1 MRWQS
6 WAEFW
11 QMGGYASYVWGSVG
25 VCALLMLIEVWQ
37 ARAARRQ
44 VLAQLQ
50 TEMALND
57 MAVNDIAASHTAFND
72 TASHGMATNQAKQDT
87 TR

>member
-11 QMGGYASYVWGSVG
+11 HMGGYGLYVWGSVG

-44 VLAQLQ
+44 VLSQLQ
-50 TEMALND
+50 TDIAWDD
-57 MAVNDIAASHTAFND
+57 MTVND
-72 TASHGMATNQAKQDT
+72 MATNQAQQDT

>member
-11 QMGGYASYVWGSVG
+11 HMGGYGLYVWGSVG

-50 TEMALND
+50 TEMAWND
-57 MAVNDIAASHTAFND
+57 MTANETTSNVMASNGA
-72 TASHGMATNQAKQDT
+72 QQDT

>member
-1 MRWQS
+1 
-6 WAEFW
+6 
-11 QMGGYASYVWGSVG
+11 MGGYGLYVWGSVG

-50 TEMALND
+50 TDIAWDDMTANETTSND
-57 MAVNDIAASHTAFND
+57 MASNGAQQD
-72 TASHGMATNQAKQDT
+72 TA
-87 TR
+87 R

>member
-11 QMGGYASYVWGSVG
+11 HMGGYGLYVWGSVG

-44 VLAQLQ
+44 VLTQLQ
-50 TEMALND
+50 TEMAWND
-57 MAVNDIAASHTAFND
+57 MTANE
-72 TASHGMATNQAKQDT
+72 TTSNGMASNGAQQDT
-87 TR
+87 NR

>member
-1 MRWQS
+1 MKWQS

-11 QMGGYASYVWGSVG
+11 NMGGYAPYVWGSVG
-25 VCALLMLIEVWQ
+25 LCALLMLIEVWQ

-50 TEMALND
+50 TEMAWQD
-57 MAVNDIAASHTAFND
+57 MAVTDSQQGP
-72 TASHGMATNQAKQDT
+72 SQ
-87 TR
+87 

>member
-1 MRWQS
+1 MKWQS

-11 QMGGYASYVWGSVG
+11 NMGGYAPYVWGSVG

-44 VLAQLQ
+44 VLAQVQ
-50 TEMALND
+50 TEIEMALND
-57 MAVNDIAASHTAFND
+57 MALHNSN
-72 TASHGMATNQAKQDT
+72 QDT
-87 TR
+87 TP

>member
-1 MRWQS
+1 MKWQS

-11 QMGGYASYVWGSVG
+11 NMGGYAPYVWGSVG

-50 TEMALND
+50 TEMAWQE
-57 MAVNDIAASHTAFND
+57 MAVTDSQQGP
-72 TASHGMATNQAKQDT
+72 SQ
-87 TR
+87 

>member
-1 MRWQS
+1 MKWQS

-11 QMGGYASYVWGSVG
+11 NMGGYAPYVWGSVG

-50 TEMALND
+50 TEMTWHD
-57 MAVNDIAASHTAFND
+57 MSLTDSQQGST
-72 TASHGMATNQAKQDT
+72 Q
-87 TR
+87 

>member
-1 MRWQS
+1 MKWQS

-11 QMGGYASYVWGSVG
+11 HMGGYGLYVWGSVG

-37 ARAARRQ
+37 ARTARRQ
-44 VLAQLQ
+44 VLVQLQ
-50 TEMALND
+50 TDIAWND
-57 MAVNDIAASHTAFND
+57 MAVND
-72 TASHGMATNQAKQDT
+72 MATNQAQQDT

>member
-1 MRWQS
+1 MRWHS

-11 QMGGYASYVWGSVG
+11 HMGGYGLYVWGSVG

-50 TEMALND
+50 TDIAWDDMTANETTSND
-57 MAVNDIAASHTAFND
+57 MASNGAQQD
-72 TASHGMATNQAKQDT
+72 TA
-87 TR
+87 R

>member
-11 QMGGYASYVWGSVG
+11 HMGGYGLYVWGSVG

-50 TEMALND
+50 TEIAWND
-57 MAVNDIAASHTAFND
+57 MTANK
-72 TASHGMATNQAKQDT
+72 TTSNGMASNAAQQDT
-87 TR
+87 NR

>member
-1 MRWQS
+1 
-6 WAEFW
+6 
-11 QMGGYASYVWGSVG
+11 MGGYASYVWGSVG

-50 TEMALND
+50 TDIALND
-57 MAVNDIAASHTAFND
+57 MAHNDLAPVDTAFNQL
-72 TASHGMATNQAKQDT
+72 ASNGMASNRAQQDT
-87 TR
+87 NR

>member
-11 QMGGYASYVWGSVG
+11 HMGGYAFYVWGSVG

-50 TEMALND
+50 TDIAWND
-57 MAVNDIAASHTAFND
+57 MAVNDMATSHTAFND
-72 TASHGMATNQAKQDT
+72 TATHGMAANQAQQDT
-87 TR
+87 HP

>member
-1 MRWQS
+1 
-6 WAEFW
+6 
-11 QMGGYASYVWGSVG
+11 
-25 VCALLMLIEVWQ
+25 MLIEVWQ

-50 TEMALND
+50 TDIAWHD
-57 MAVNDIAASHTAFND
+57 MAFNDTAASHTAFND
-72 TASHGMATNQAKQDT
+72 TASHGMATKAQQDT

>member
-11 QMGGYASYVWGSVG
+11 NMGGYAFYVWGSVG
-25 VCALLMLIEVWQ
+25 VCVLLMLIEVWQ
-37 ARAARRQ
+37 ARSARRQ
-44 VLAQLQ
+44 VLTQLQ
-50 TEMALND
+50 T
-57 MAVNDIAASHTAFND
+57 DIAWND
-72 TASHGMATNQAKQDT
+72 VQEDT

>member
-11 QMGGYASYVWGSVG
+11 HMGGYGLYVWGSVG

-50 TEMALND
+50 TDIAWDDMTANETTSND
-57 MAVNDIAASHTAFND
+57 MASNGA
-72 TASHGMATNQAKQDT
+72 QQDT

>member
-11 QMGGYASYVWGSVG
+11 HMGGYGLYVWGSVG

-50 TEMALND
+50 TEMAWND
-57 MAVNDIAASHTAFND
+57 MTANE
-72 TASHGMATNQAKQDT
+72 TTSNGMASNAAQQDT
-87 TR
+87 NR

>member
-1 MRWQS
+1 
-6 WAEFW
+6 
-11 QMGGYASYVWGSVG
+11 MGGYAFYVWVSVG

-50 TEMALND
+50 TDIAWND
-57 MAVNDIAASHTAFND
+57 MAVNDVATSHTALND
-72 TASHGMATNQAKQDT
+72 TASHGMAANQAQQDAHQ
-87 TR
+87 

>member
-11 QMGGYASYVWGSVG
+11 HMGGYGLYVWGSVG

-44 VLAQLQ
+44 VLAQLH
-50 TEMALND
+50 TDIAWDDMTANETTSND
-57 MAVNDIAASHTAFND
+57 MASNGAQQD
-72 TASHGMATNQAKQDT
+72 TA
-87 TR
+87 R

>member
-11 QMGGYASYVWGSVG
+11 HMGGYASYVWGSVG

-44 VLAQLQ
+44 VLVQLQ
-50 TEMALND
+50 TDISLNEMA
-57 MAVNDIAASHTAFND
+57 HND
-72 TASHGMATNQAKQDT
+72 TAPVDTTFNLLVSSSMASNSAQQDT
-87 TR
+87 HP

>member
-11 QMGGYASYVWGSVG
+11 HMGGYGFYVWGSVG
-25 VCALLMLIEVWQ
+25 VCALLMMIEVWQ

-50 TEMALND
+50 TDIAWND
-57 MAVNDIAASHTAFND
+57 MAVND
-72 TASHGMATNQAKQDT
+72 MANNQAQQDT

>member
-11 QMGGYASYVWGSVG
+11 HMGGYGFYVWGSVG

-50 TEMALND
+50 TDIAWND
-57 MAVNDIAASHTAFND
+57 MAVND
-72 TASHGMATNQAKQDT
+72 MANNQAQQDT

>member
-11 QMGGYASYVWGSVG
+11 HMGGYGLYVWGSVG

-50 TEMALND
+50 TDIAWDDMTANETTSND
-57 MAVNDIAASHTAFND
+57 MASNGAQQD
-72 TASHGMATNQAKQDT
+72 TA
-87 TR
+87 R

>member
-11 QMGGYASYVWGSVG
+11 HMGGYGLYVWGSVG

-50 TEMALND
+50 TEMAW
-57 MAVNDIAASHTAFND
+57 ND
-72 TASHGMATNQAKQDT
+72 TTANETTSNGMASNGAQQDT

>member
-11 QMGGYASYVWGSVG
+11 HMGGYAFFVWGSVG
-25 VCALLMLIEVWQ
+25 VCALLMLIEVLQ

-50 TEMALND
+50 TEMAWND
-57 MAVNDIAASHTAFND
+57 MATHEIASDDA
-72 TASHGMATNQAKQDT
+72 QQDT
-87 TR
+87 QR

>member
-11 QMGGYASYVWGSVG
+11 NMGGYAVYVWGSVG
-25 VCALLMLIEVWQ
+25 VCALLMLLEVWQ

-44 VLAQLQ
+44 VLMQIQA
-50 TEMALND
+50 EMTLDALADTSEHSQHLTND
-57 MAVNDIAASHTAFND
+57 FKQ
-72 TASHGMATNQAKQDT
+72 GATP
-87 TR
+87 

>member
-11 QMGGYASYVWGSVG
+11 HMGGYAFYVWGSVG

-50 TEMALND
+50 TEMAWND
-57 MAVNDIAASHTAFND
+57 MRANETTSNGMASHDA
-72 TASHGMATNQAKQDT
+72 QQDT

>member
-1 MRWQS
+1 M
-6 WAEFW
+6 
-11 QMGGYASYVWGSVG
+11 WGSVG

-50 TEMALND
+50 TDIAWDDMTANETTSND
-57 MAVNDIAASHTAFND
+57 MASNGAQQD
-72 TASHGMATNQAKQDT
+72 TA
-87 TR
+87 R

>member
-1 MRWQS
+1 MKWQS

-11 QMGGYASYVWGSVG
+11 NMGGYAPYVWGSVG

-44 VLAQLQ
+44 VLDQLQ
-50 TEMALND
+50 TEMAWHD
-57 MAVNDIAASHTAFND
+57 MSLTDSQQGST
-72 TASHGMATNQAKQDT
+72 Q
-87 TR
+87 

>member
-1 MRWQS
+1 MKWQS

-11 QMGGYASYVWGSVG
+11 HMGGYALYVWGSVA

-44 VLAQLQ
+44 VLVQVQ
-50 TEMALND
+50 TEIALD
-57 MAVNDIAASHTAFND
+57 ALSDADDFKPGAPT
-72 TASHGMATNQAKQDT
+72 
-87 TR
+87 